1 MNVSI
6 LPNPF
11 VKNVVISFMLWF
23 TVQVLNVSTY
33 AQAHIVLN
41 TFNVNI
47 RTGPG
52 TGFFVVCTAGKGE
65 IFQLVDERGDWVEI
79 KMYSEDSRFVHRDL
93 VYFLKEFV
101 PGHNMN
107 LPESEEEIKKI
118 NNDIEW
124 AISVA
129 KVEADEIIPK
139 EISKKKFE
147 NFRNICM
154 DKNIHNI
161 LKVHG
166 IQSALYSQIMNHLPD
181 TN

>member
-1 MNVSI
+1 MKAKI
-6 LPNPF
+6 T
-11 VKNVVISFMLWF
+11 ISFVLWF
-23 TVQVLNVSTY
+23 TVHLLNISTY
-33 AQAHIVLN
+33 AQDHIVLN
-41 TFNVNI
+41 SFNVNI

-52 TGFFVVCTAGKGE
+52 TDFFVVCTAGKGE
-65 IFQLVDERGDWVEI
+65 IFQLVDEKGDWVEI
-79 KMYSEDSRFVHRDL
+79 KMYSEDNRFVHRDL

-124 AISVA
+124 ATSIA
-129 KVEADEIIPK
+129 QIEAEEIIPK
-139 EISKKKFE
+139 AISKKKFK

-161 LKVHG
+161 FEING
-166 IQSALYSQIMNHLPD
+166 IQSALYSQFMNH
-181 TN
+181 